1 MAMASFLTIPAAPT
15 LTLSPASVAVDA
27 NTIITHTITGLASG
41 ETVTIERFADVN
53 QNGAV
58 DFGEPSLRSFVIKDG
73 VRATIAGVVNGN
85 VPGDDDAA
93 ANAAIRVDLTYPG
106 IDVILNRQPGKY
118 IVRVTGSSGTATAPF
133 EITPPNLPQRV
144 SGVLKNSANN
154 ATIAF
159 GMVVILVGDGEP
171 IGSVRTDATG
181 SFTFIAPAGD
191 YGLVPFADGYAADFQ
206 FASIPANQTVTQNL
220 FLIPAPVRVS
230 GKLSDS
236 STGAGL
242 PSVFALAEQGDGGTI
257 SGALTDLNGN
267 FAFNVTAGAWQINP
281 LAQFAAQ
288 LGYVVDQAGP
298 MISAASSPIT
308 QNITARKATAL
319 IYGRATDP
327 SNNPVPN
334 LQLRGRQDSPFSV
347 ETQGRTSA
355 SGDYFIGVLTGPW
368 ELNTDG
374 AAGLLGYREVQQN
387 FTIVADTATRADI
400 KLSAATAFV
409 RGRVVN
415 SSGVGIANVRLV
427 GRFESSQQP
436 STSATTTADGSFE
449 LAVWG
454 GNWAFELEED
464 GYVSPR
470 INRTVVDGVDQTL
483 NYVVPSP
490 TGQISG
496 SVKNSS
502 GQGISGVF
510 VYAFANINGSEYHSG
525 TETDSNGAFQAPVIN
540 GTWSLSLSCDT
551 LQQQNYDCPPNQ
563 NATINNNNATINFT
577 LQSFLNTASINGRVV
592 NGTGA
597 AISGIQVGAV
607 RQSTQTSRSGTS
619 QNDGSFRIPV
629 YAGAWDLYVFNLPDG
644 LIASQVSQ
652 ITVADG
658 SDVNNVLIKLL
669 TADAT
674 ITGTVKDTAG
684 AAIAGVKI
692 YSSSTIDGFNYFPP
706 FSVTDASGAF
716 TLQVSRATWNVM
728 VDCAQLSDRQLR
740 CPSMMSADA
749 TSGSATVNFIVQSE
763 NAPSQPEIQSP
774 SINLSGQIPIFRFT
788 LSGQPGT
795 YDIYGAPDL
804 NSAWTQI
811 RTTVI
816 TAGGNTATP
825 EFDPGAYRFF
835 RVQLRQ

>member
-1 MAMASFLTIPAAPT
+1 MAMASFVTISAAPT
-15 LTLSPASVAVDA
+15 LTLSPTSVAVDA
-27 NTIITHTITGLASG
+27 NTIITHTITGLVNG

-133 EITPPNLPQRV
+133 EITAPNLPQRV

-236 STGAGL
+236 ATGAGL
-242 PSVFALAEQGDGGTI
+242 PSVFAIAEQGDGGTI
-257 SGALTDLNGN
+257 SGGLTDLNGN

-281 LAQFAAQ
+281 IAQFAAQ

-334 LQLRGRQDSPFSV
+334 LQLRGRQNSPFSV

-355 SGDYFIGVLTGPW
+355 SGDFFIGVLSGPW

-387 FTIVADTATRADI
+387 FTVGADTATRADI

-415 SSGVGIANVRLV
+415 SSGVGIANVQLV
-427 GRFESSQQP
+427 GRFEGSQQP

-449 LAVWG
+449 LPVWG

-510 VYAFANINGSEYHSG
+510 VYAFANINGSDYHSG
-525 TETDSNGAFQAPVIN
+525 IETDLNGAFQAPAIN
-540 GTWSLSLSCDT
+540 GTWSVSVSCDV
-551 LQQQNYDCPPNQ
+551 LQQQNYNCPQNQ
-563 NATINNNNATINFT
+563 TVTINNNNATVNFT
-577 LQSFLNTASINGRVV
+577 VQTFVTTASINGRVV
-592 NGTGA
+592 SASGA
-597 AISGIQVGAV
+597 GLSGIQVGAV
-607 RQSTQTSRSGTS
+607 LQSDQSSRSSTS
-619 QNDGSFRIPV
+619 QNDGSFSIPV
-629 YAGAWDLYVFNLPDG
+629 YGGQWSVQIFNSPPG
-644 LIASQVSQ
+644 YISPSRNV
-652 ITVADG
+652 TVADG
-658 SDVNNVLIKLL
+658 VNVNNLEMRLL

-674 ITGTVKDTAG
+674 ITGTIKNSSG
-684 AAIAGVKI
+684 APIAGINV
-692 YSSSTIDGFNYFPP
+692 YPGTTVNNVDYYAP
-706 FSVTDASGAF
+706 FAVTDANGGFTFTVSRGAWNLNLDCNQLNALQYNCNAPPPVDTSSGAA
-716 TLQVSRATWNVM
+716 VVNIV
-728 VDCAQLSDRQLR
+728 V
-740 CPSMMSADA
+740 
-749 TSGSATVNFIVQSE
+749 TSQNQE
-763 NAPSQPEIQSP
+763 PP
-774 SINLSGQIPIFRFT
+774 SIESPTITFGGVPIFRFT
-788 LSGQPGT
+788 VRGQPGT
-795 YDIYGAPDL
+795 YDIYGAVDL
-804 NSAWTQI
+804 SSPWNQI
-811 RTTVI
+811 QTTVI
-816 TAGGNTATP
+816 TFGGNTATP
-825 EFDPGAYRFF
+825 EFNPGAYHFF
-835 RVQLRQ
+835 RVQLRP